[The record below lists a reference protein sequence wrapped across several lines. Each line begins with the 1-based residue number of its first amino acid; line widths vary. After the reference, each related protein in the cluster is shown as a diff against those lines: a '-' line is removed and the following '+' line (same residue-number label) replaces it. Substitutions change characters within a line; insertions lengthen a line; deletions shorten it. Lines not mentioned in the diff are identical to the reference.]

1 MTIEVRVAG
10 RGSMRDGEATEDT
23 AAEARCDLCGE
34 MADAVVSVS
43 ADASG
48 AVACKACLRTRLEAV
63 TLALFE
69 LRAPGERGLPWG
81 KYSG

>member
-10 RGSMRDGEATEDT
+10 RGTMSDGESTEDAKT
-23 AAEARCDLCGE
+23 EARCDLCGE
-34 MADAVVSVS
+34 AVDAVVSVT
-43 ADASG
+43 ADAS

-63 TLALFE
+63 TLAMFE